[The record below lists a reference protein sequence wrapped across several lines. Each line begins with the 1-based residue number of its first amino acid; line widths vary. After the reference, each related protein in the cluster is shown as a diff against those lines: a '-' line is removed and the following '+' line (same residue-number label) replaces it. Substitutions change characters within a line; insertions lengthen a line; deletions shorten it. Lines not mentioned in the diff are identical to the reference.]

1 MCSGLHAKEPNTA
14 QWSEVPS
21 ICQIWSLLPG
31 NGDVSKWWNTC
42 IFEWDGKK
50 PKNRKWQN
58 SLEPINQSPFL
69 LTAMLSEDNIL
80 LSMLIAN

>member
-31 NGDVSKWWNTC
+31 NGDVSKWWN

-50 PKNRKWQN
+50 TKNRKWQN

>member
-1 MCSGLHAKEPNTA
+1 MCSGLHAKGPNTA

-31 NGDVSKWWNTC
+31 NGDVSKWWN

-50 PKNRKWQN
+50 PKIESDK
-58 SLEPINQSPFL
+58 
-69 LTAMLSEDNIL
+69 TV
-80 LSMLIAN
+80 